1 MQYFIRVDG
10 AYPAHFVYT
19 WRSQANG
26 LVDQL
31 IDQQAH
37 EKRDRMPSAGDQSAK
52 ERLFG
57 AFRVRVK
64 RLGVKLARKGDD
76 FLLRGRS
83 SAQVKGISSWKSFKL
98 SVLVF

>member
-1 MQYFIRVDG
+1 
-10 AYPAHFVYT
+10 
-19 WRSQANG
+19 
-26 LVDQL
+26 
-31 IDQQAH
+31 
-37 EKRDRMPSAGDQSAK
+37 MPSAGDQSAK

-83 SAQVKGISSWKSFKL
+83 SAQVKGISYLKILKIACHRFPL
-98 SVLVF
+98 A